1 MMVEAGCNEITE
13 DIMLSAILFAHE
25 EIKKICDFV
34 QSIADK
40 IGKEKDEYYV
50 FKAEE
55 EVENAVVEY
64 CSEKMKKAIKT
75 VDKQERQENMEK
87 VKEDAME
94 HFADIFPDNMKDVDE
109 VIYSITKKEVRN
121 MIVKD
126 KIRPDNRLQE
136 EIRPIWCEAGVL
148 PRTHGSAIFTR
159 GQTQVLSVT
168 TLAGL
173 SETQTIDGL
182 DEEVERRYMH
192 HYNFPAYSVGEAR
205 ASRGPGR
212 REIGHGALAQRA
224 IEPLL
229 PSEED
234 FPYAIRVVSEVMSS
248 NGSTSQASVC
258 GSTLSLL
265 DAGVPMKDMVAGI
278 AMGLIK
284 DEEDVVILSDI
295 QGMEDFLGDMDF
307 KVAGTKKGITA
318 IQMDIKISGIDEDI
332 LKRALAQAR
341 DGRIHI
347 LGEMQKVIDKPRE
360 SLSPYAP
367 MIMSMQINPDK
378 IREVI
383 GSGGK
388 TINKIIEETGVKIDI
403 DNDGKVAILSNNQEM
418 CLKAKS
424 IIEGIIAEPE
434 VGTVYKGRVTK
445 IMEFGAFVEI
455 LPGKE
460 GLLHISQIDKQRVAK
475 VADVL
480 KENDEIEVKLT
491 DIDKQG
497 RLNLSR
503 KVLLQ
508 EV

>member
-1 MMVEAGCNEITE
+1 
-13 DIMLSAILFAHE
+13 
-25 EIKKICDFV
+25 
-34 QSIADK
+34 
-40 IGKEKDEYYV
+40 
-50 FKAEE
+50 
-55 EVENAVVEY
+55 
-64 CSEKMKKAIKT
+64 
-75 VDKQERQENMEK
+75 MEK
-87 VKEDAME
+87 VKDETMA
-94 HFADIFPDNMKDVDE
+94 HFEEIFPENMKDVDE

-126 KIRPDNRLQE
+126 KVRPDNRAQE

-159 GQTQVLSVT
+159 GQTQVLSVA

-173 SETQTIDGL
+173 SEAQTIDGL
-182 DEEVERRYMH
+182 DEEEERRYMH
-192 HYNFPAYSVGEAR
+192 HYNFPAFSVGEAR

-229 PSEED
+229 PSEDE
-234 FPYAIRVVSEVMSS
+234 FPYTIRVVSEVMSS

-258 GSTLSLL
+258 GSTLCLL

-307 KVAGTKKGITA
+307 KVAGTEKGITA

-341 DGRIHI
+341 EGRLHI
-347 LGEMQKVIDKPRE
+347 LGEMRKVIDKPRE

-367 MIMSMQINPDK
+367 MIINMMINPDK

-383 GSGGK
+383 GTGGK
-388 TINKIIEETGVKIDI
+388 VINKIIDETGVKIDI
-403 DNDGKVAILSNNQEM
+403 DNDGKVSILSNDQEM
-418 CLKAKS
+418 CMKAKA
-424 IIEGIIAEPE
+424 IIEGIVAEPE
-434 VGTVYKGRVTK
+434 VGKTYSGKITK
-445 IMEFGAFVEI
+445 IMQFGAFVEI

-460 GLLHISQIDKQRVAK
+460 GLLHISQMDKQRVAK
-475 VADVL
+475 VEDL
-480 KENDEIEVKLT
+480 FKEGDSVEVKLT
-491 DIDKQG
+491 EIDSQG

-503 KVLLQ
+503 KVLL
-508 EV
+508 